1 MHGQF
6 HMEGDHVMKFR
17 FVAPAILL
25 VLSGLLASAAF
36 AQSWPTKPVRVI
48 NPFPPGGGT
57 DTFARPLA
65 AKLTNS
71 LGQTVLIE
79 NQGGAGGTVGAT
91 NAAKALPDGYTW
103 FMGAVHHTIA
113 ETLYTKLPYNLKRDF
128 VPLTVVAYVPNV
140 VVVHPKHAFK
150 SMKELLDYANANP
163 GKLNYG
169 SAGNGTTHHLAVELF
184 KTMTGAQLTHVPY
197 KGAGP
202 LMPALLGGE
211 VDLAFDGMGSS
222 AQQIKAGKLRPLAVT
237 TKTRSPVIPDVPTM
251 QEVGFSGYE
260 VTTWY
265 ALWAIKGTPE
275 EAIDRMY
282 AETAKAMQLP
292 DMKQIWNAQGATAG
306 GQAPAEFANF
316 VRAEIQKWGKG
327 GEGRRDQDR
336 PVVPAAI
343 QEALF
348 AGLAISSRPRAAAG
362 SAIRALSPSWRKSDR
377 SRTPWSGSSRACA

>member
-1 MHGQF
+1 
-6 HMEGDHVMKFR
+6 MKFR
-17 FVAPAILL
+17 FAVST
-25 VLSGLLASAAF
+25 VLLALSAGAAF
-36 AQSWPTKPVRVI
+36 AQSWPTKPVRII

-57 DTFARPLA
+57 DAFARPLA
-65 AKLTNS
+65 VKLTIA

-91 NAAKALPDGYTW
+91 NASKALGDGYTW

-113 ETLYTKLPYNLKRDF
+113 ETLYTKLPYSLERDF

-140 VVVHPKHAFK
+140 VVVNPKHTFK
-150 SMKELLDYANANP
+150 NVKELLDYAKANP

-211 VDLAFDGMGSS
+211 VDLAFDGMGTS
-222 AQQIKAGKLRPLAVT
+222 ATQIKAGKLRPLAVT

-251 QEVGFSGYE
+251 QEAGFSGYE

-265 ALWAIKGTPE
+265 ALWAIKGTPK

-282 AETAKAMQLP
+282 AETVKAMQQP
-292 DMKQIWNAQGATAG
+292 DMKQIWDAQGATVG
-306 GQAPAEFANF
+306 GQPPAEFAKF
-316 VRAEIQKWGKG
+316 VHSEIEKWG
-327 GEGRRDQDR
+327 R
-336 PVVPAAI
+336 VVKD
-343 QEALF
+343 
-348 AGLAISSRPRAAAG
+348 AGIKIDL
-362 SAIRALSPSWRKSDR
+362 
-377 SRTPWSGSSRACA
+377 